1 MFKQAPSLL
10 VYLIVI
16 YVTQKIYVKPP
27 YPLYQ
32 EVELSIVK
40 CENPKLH
47 NFCTGT
53 PKGAGCVSGMEGR
66 QCNNALKIA
75 LYCFKLL
82 PKQIIIQKTCL
93 PKNLVLPLSTISFLH
108 SWLVLLSMSIHA
120 LPWASLWEHK
130 LMFLPSMGGLSR
142 VCVLAS
148 LLRSSRINWCSLK
161 SCLVSTP
168 LHCCNPLWFLVVFQ
182 GVLPLS

>member
-1 MFKQAPSLL
+1 MEITCYRVSVGVVVKRYPDGTSCLNKHPAV
-10 VYLIVI
+10 VYRIVI
-16 YVTQKIYVKPP
+16 YITQKIYVNPP

-82 PKQIIIQKTCL
+82 PNQIIIQKTCL
-93 PKNLVLPLSTISFLH
+93 QKNLAQQCASVAFIHDIISSFLTC
-108 SWLVLLSMSIHA
+108 SSFN
-120 LPWASLWEHK
+120 EHTC
-130 LMFLPSMGGLSR
+130 FTVDITVG
-142 VCVLAS
+142 
-148 LLRSSRINWCSLK
+148 
-161 SCLVSTP
+161 T
-168 LHCCNPLWFLVVFQ
+168 
-182 GVLPLS
+182 